1 MATGFPG
8 LYVPCGATTARLF
21 SLLLPVLSRRR
32 ACVFGQN
39 CGIGAEVLVRI
50 NRRPLEWNPTISTFG
65 MSQNT
70 APTQLPASRE
80 LLGALPGK
88 FVRNVQ
94 DGSKTPVGLT
104 GVAPQPGSAG
114 FLVGLHRQCTMHHQ
128 REKLGGK
135 RTLRQRAVTPSA
147 SRGFS
152 HEITSHKGGAF
163 FP

>member
-1 MATGFPG
+1 M
-8 LYVPCGATTARLF
+8 
-21 SLLLPVLSRRR
+21 
-32 ACVFGQN
+32 
-39 CGIGAEVLVRI
+39 RI
-50 NRRPLEWNPTISTFG
+50 NRRPLEWSPTISTFG

-80 LLGALPGK
+80 LLGALAGE

-94 DGSKTPVGLT
+94 DASKTPVGLM
-104 GVAPQPGSAG
+104 VLAPQPRGAV
-114 FLVGLHRQCTMHHQ
+114 FLVDLHNQCTMHHQ

-152 HEITSHKGGAF
+152 HEITSHYGGTF

>member
-1 MATGFPG
+1 
-8 LYVPCGATTARLF
+8 
-21 SLLLPVLSRRR
+21 
-32 ACVFGQN
+32 
-39 CGIGAEVLVRI
+39 VRV

-70 APTQLPASRE
+70 VPTQLPASQE
-80 LLGALPGK
+80 LLGALPCQ

-94 DGSKTPVGLT
+94 GGSKTPVGLM
-104 GVAPQPGSAG
+104 GLAPQPRGAV
-114 FLVGLHRQCTMHHQ
+114 FLVDLHNQCTMHHQ

-152 HEITSHKGGAF
+152 HEITSHNGGTF